1 MAKRNDPDFSNNGPS
16 AAHLLLPDRSTAV
29 AERPAAPTSDKPV
42 PPAAE
47 SAKVPA
53 PRPPSVLDQA
63 ASILKSAV
71 ASEAEDQKISDQRA
85 WSLYVAILRRGD
97 DPEPGDAREMAFLMA
112 DLDISAAQAE
122 NDLKIVTQVVPAL
135 LDLISHREEAAAAR
149 AEAVAA
155 FTEARRA
162 SELAVNAAGRARS
175 SAEGRYAECAEA
187 PLLLLKLSKE
197 RPQLFDR
204 QSKPPRLRGD
214 AKRAGADL
222 CEQGK

>member
-1 MAKRNDPDFSNNGPS
+1 MAKRNDPDLSNGPS

-29 AERPAAPTSDKPV
+29 AERPAAPTSDKPA
-42 PPAAE
+42 PAAE
-47 SAKVPA
+47 SAKVPPA
-53 PRPPSVLDQA
+53 PGLPQSVLEQA
-63 ASILKSAV
+63 ADIQKSGE
-71 ASEAEDQKISDQRA
+71 ASEAEDRQIWDERAWCLYLEILHRSDNPDPGDPRELAFVMSDLKISPSQ
-85 WSLYVAILRRGD
+85 
-97 DPEPGDAREMAFLMA
+97 
-112 DLDISAAQAE
+112 AA
-122 NDLKIVTQVVPAL
+122 NDLKIVKHVVPAL

-162 SELAVNAAGRARS
+162 AELAINAAGRARS

-197 RPQLFDR
+197 RPQLFD
-204 QSKPPRLRGD
+204 QSKSPRLRGD
-214 AKRAGADL
+214 AERARADL